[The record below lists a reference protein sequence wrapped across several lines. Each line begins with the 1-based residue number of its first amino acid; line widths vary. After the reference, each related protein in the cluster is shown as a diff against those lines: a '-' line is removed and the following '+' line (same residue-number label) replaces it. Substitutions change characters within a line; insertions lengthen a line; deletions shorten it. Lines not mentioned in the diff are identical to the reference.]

1 MTVTMFRSLA
11 TLLCATALLAGCE
24 RPPPETK
31 QLGYRGTGMT
41 KVDNP
46 RTLAKLNA
54 AQVVPDAPP
63 AAGSD
68 GPKAKDIYKN
78 VQVLGD
84 LGIGEFTRTMTAMT
98 AWVAPK
104 EGCAYCHNLAD
115 LADDSKYTKVV
126 ARKMVQMTQHVNADW
141 KSHHNGTGVTCWTCH
156 RGNAVP
162 ARVWFTPTSNNRTVG
177 LMGDD
182 AGQNKAS
189 KVVAGASLPYDP
201 FTPYLSDNK
210 AIGDI
215 RITGKTA
222 LPTGNRHSIK
232 QAEHTFA
239 LMIHM
244 SDSLGVNC
252 NFCHNSNSGFQ
263 SWDGPVQRV
272 NAYYGIRMVGDL
284 NATYL
289 KSLQGVFPAERLGP
303 SGDVAKVNCGTCHQG
318 ANKPL
323 NGAQMAKDYP
333 ALTLTPVVATV
344 TAAPADMPPP
354 DINGVLGRILFETG
368 KSELGVQAQGV
379 IKAAAD
385 LLGSN
390 PGVKIALSGYA
401 DKTGS
406 PDANLEL
413 AKQRAIAVRDALKAA
428 GVAESRIALKKPE
441 FVIGGAESDARRVEI
456 VAAK

>member
-1 MTVTMFRSLA
+1 MIVNLKSIA
-11 TLLCATALLAGCE
+11 AVLCAAALLGGCE
-24 RPPPETK
+24 RPPVQSQ
-31 QLGYRGTGMT
+31 QLGYRGNGMA

-54 AQVVPDAPP
+54 AQVVPDAPAAVP
-63 AAGSD
+63 AD

-78 VQVLGD
+78 VPVLGE
-84 LGIGEFTRTMTAMT
+84 LGVGEFTRTMTAIT
-98 AWVAPK
+98 AWIAPK
-104 EGCAYCHNLAD
+104 EGCAYCHNLANF
-115 LADDSKYTKVV
+115 ADESKYTKVV
-126 ARKMVQMTQHVNADW
+126 ARKMVQMTQKVNTDW
-141 KSHHNGTGVTCWTCH
+141 NSHHNGTGVTCWTCH

-162 ARVWFTPTSNNRTVG
+162 SNIWFKATSNTRTVG

-182 AGQNKAS
+182 GGQNKAS

-210 AIGDI
+210 AIADI
-215 RITGKTA
+215 RINGNTA

-244 SDSLGVNC
+244 SSSLGVNC
-252 NFCHNSNSGFQ
+252 NFCHNSNSGFK

-272 NAYYGIRMVGDL
+272 NAYYGIRMVGEL
-284 NATYL
+284 NAGYL
-289 KSLQGVFPAERLGP
+289 TPLQGVFPANRLGP

-318 ANKPL
+318 VNKPL
-323 NGAQMAKDYP
+323 NGAKMAKDYP
-333 ALTLTPVVATV
+333 ALLTAPVVATV
-344 TAAPADMPPP
+344 TAAPADMPAP
-354 DINGVLGRILFETG
+354 DINGVLGKILFDSG
-368 KSELGVQAQGV
+368 KSELDAPAQGA
-379 IKAAAD
+379 IKAAAA

-428 GVAESRIALKKPE
+428 GVAEDRIALKKPE
-441 FVIGGAESDARRVEI
+441 FVVGGLESDARSVEI

>member
-1 MTVTMFRSLA
+1 MTVNFRSIAL
-11 TLLCATALLAGCE
+11 LLCVAALLGGCE
-24 RPPPETK
+24 RPPPQSQ
-31 QLGYRGTGMT
+31 QLGYRGTGMA

-46 RTLAKLNA
+46 RLLNKLNA
-54 AQVVPDAPP
+54 AQVVPEATP
-63 AAGSD
+63 AAAAD
-68 GPKAKDIYKN
+68 GPKAKDVYKN
-78 VQVLGD
+78 VPVLGE
-84 LGIGEFTRTMTAMT
+84 LSIGEFTRTMTAIT

-115 LADDSKYTKVV
+115 LADESKYTKVV
-126 ARKMVQMTQHVNADW
+126 ARKMVQMTQKVNTDW

-162 ARVWFTPTSNNRTVG
+162 ASIWFKPTSNTRTIG

-189 KVVAGASLPYDP
+189 ETVAGSSLPYDP

-210 AIGDI
+210 AMADI
-215 RITGKTA
+215 RVNGKTA

-239 LMIHM
+239 LMVHM

-263 SWDGPVQRV
+263 GWNGPVQRV
-272 NAYYGIRMVGDL
+272 NAYHGIRMVGEL
-284 NATYL
+284 NAGYL
-289 KSLQGVFPAERLGP
+289 TPLQGVFPAERLGP
-303 SGDVAKVNCGTCHQG
+303 AGDVAKVNCGTCHQG
-318 ANKPL
+318 VNKPL
-323 NGAQMAKDYP
+323 NGAKMAKDYP
-333 ALTLTPVVATV
+333 ALLTAPVVATV

-354 DINGVLGRILFETG
+354 DINGVLGKIMFDSG
-368 KSELGVQAQGV
+368 KSELGAPAQAS
-379 IKAAAD
+379 IKAAAA
-385 LLGSN
+385 LLSSN

-401 DKTGS
+401 DRTGS

-413 AKQRAIAVRDALKAA
+413 AKQRAMAVRNALKAA
-428 GVAESRIALKKPE
+428 GVAEGRIALKKPE